1 MSTEDQQQK
10 LRPRPSKITIEQAS
24 RKVLARYPFLLKP
37 WPKEEDAMKI
47 SVYDRPDH
55 LTQYYMG
62 ARGFFWAAAGIAY
75 IVFAATSL
83 MQ

>member
-1 MSTEDQQQK
+1 MSNEAG
-10 LRPRPSKITIEQAS
+10 RVRASPSKITIEQAS

-37 WPKEEDAMKI
+37 WPKQEEDAMKI
-47 SVYDRPDH
+47 SIYDRH
-55 LTQYYMG
+55 ELLTQYYMG